1 MPAFIRSSSSP
12 TPREFRLRRNRHAT
26 KARPPTRT
34 APPTPTTTPMMI
46 RLDESLRP
54 EEARPPLLSLLRPGA
69 GDWPG
74 VMVEAEVC
82 SKVLPLMVMV
92 LVTMTTEDC
101 VGWGELV
108 RGGGVVRFV
117 VLVGVSEL
125 VVLGGGSFVLEVVGF
140 SGSEV
145 VGGSGVELEVEEVVV
160 VVGSSVGDG
169 EAVCDSSTLTT
180 CLFLPLFEFSAP
192 ATAMA
197 RRRAES
203 SKREKECVHRIVA
216 GGSDWR
222 TKWLEEQGGVTRNP
236 PRQEPSN
243 HRNIGREFWIRRCP
257 YT

>member
-1 MPAFIRSSSSP
+1 MQPQLYPTKWRKQKDLNGLGPVPTVEVSWLDEPTAVPAFIRSSSSP

-169 EAVCDSSTLTT
+169 EAVCDSSTLT
-180 CLFLPLFEFSAP
+180 LSLSAIIDL
-192 ATAMA
+192 AQQRDA
-197 RRRAES
+197 RR
-203 SKREKECVHRIVA
+203 
-216 GGSDWR
+216 G
-222 TKWLEEQGGVTRNP
+222 
-236 PRQEPSN
+236 
-243 HRNIGREFWIRRCP
+243 
-257 YT
+257 